1 MLILPLLQGNNYAT
15 VIVAIVIR
23 KKMTQEDAGPREVSE
38 ELRRHLEGREDLAQA
53 QRTGGQSGTHKLSEA
68 WSV

>member
-1 MLILPLLQGNNYAT
+1 
-15 VIVAIVIR
+15 
-23 KKMTQEDAGPREVSE
+23 MTQEDAGPREVSE